1 MRFNENYSHLYYL
14 PSAARMQAGCR
25 VGACMDRRRQ
35 ADHWHLQSL
44 NMMAQAFN
52 PFFTIDTVKMPDML
66 A

>member
-1 MRFNENYSHLYYL
+1 
-14 PSAARMQAGCR
+14 
-25 VGACMDRRRQ
+25 MDRRRQ

-52 PFFTIDTVKMPDML
+52 PFFTTDTVKMPDML